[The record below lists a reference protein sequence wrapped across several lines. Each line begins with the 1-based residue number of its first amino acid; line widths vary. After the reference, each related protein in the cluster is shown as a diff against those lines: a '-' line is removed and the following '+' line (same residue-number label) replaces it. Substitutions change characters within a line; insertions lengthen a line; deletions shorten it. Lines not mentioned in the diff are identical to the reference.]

1 MWEAINTNI
10 QIFTN
15 LRPRLARV
23 SQWLGRCLA
32 RTFFGAFEAPGVT
45 RATAMTTTMATA
57 RGRRDRPQIPKP
69 TYFKFGFGQLPP
81 DPLRESWHLP
91 ATGNSVNRAQPNV
104 TKSLV
109 LVCEGP
115 SMLGEELRK
124 KINSGFSDDTPFP
137 TLKGAAHTITQG
149 PDLQVVR

>member
-69 TYFKFGFGQLPP
+69 TYFQFGFGQLPP

-91 ATGNSVNRAQPNV
+91 ATGNSVNRAQPYIYIYIYIP
-104 TKSLV
+104 LY
-109 LVCEGP
+109 CIYIYIYICIYIYIQ
-115 SMLGEELRK
+115 RY
-124 KINSGFSDDTPFP
+124 SGRRSGTVN
-137 TLKGAAHTITQG
+137 L
-149 PDLQVVR
+149 